1 MVILLSPTAVFV
13 IVKKEV
19 IIKIYSITKHC
30 DSYVAY
36 HITRSVNNMFRK
48 YESSGVGFRIIE

>member
-19 IIKIYSITKHC
+19 VIDIFLQNTVTP
-30 DSYVAY
+30 VAY

-48 YESSGVGFRIIE
+48 

>member
-13 IVKKEV
+13 IVKKDI

-36 HITRSVNNMFRK
+36 ITRSFNNMFGK
-48 YESSGVGFRIIE
+48 Y